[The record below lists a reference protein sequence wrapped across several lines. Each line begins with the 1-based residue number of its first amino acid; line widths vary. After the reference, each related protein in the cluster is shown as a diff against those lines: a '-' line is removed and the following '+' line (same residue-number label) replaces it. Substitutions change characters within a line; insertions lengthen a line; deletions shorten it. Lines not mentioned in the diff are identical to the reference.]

1 MESSPDSD
9 QTLNQ
14 SPWGGDAV
22 QAQIQPHV
30 PQQQVIIINQKYKP
44 ELNLRVWSTVILLTG
59 VILSFALP
67 FIGLDIDL
75 YDIYTISSMLCCSSL
90 IIASL
95 LDAVYLKGKSDWQVS
110 NGIPNTGSA
119 ITLAVTIIFAVICI
133 IIFITNISAILQLR

>member
-1 MESSPDSD
+1 MDSSADSD
-9 QTLNQ
+9 QPLNQ
-14 SPWGGDAV
+14 SPWSGNAV
-22 QAQIQPHV
+22 EAQIQPQI

-44 ELNLRVWSTVILLTG
+44 ELNLRVWSTVILLSG
-59 VILSFALP
+59 VIFSFTLP
-67 FIGLDIDL
+67 FIGLNIDL
-75 YDIYTISSMLCCSSL
+75 YEIYTISSMLCCSSV

-95 LDAVYLKGKSDWQVS
+95 LDAVYLKGKLDWQIS